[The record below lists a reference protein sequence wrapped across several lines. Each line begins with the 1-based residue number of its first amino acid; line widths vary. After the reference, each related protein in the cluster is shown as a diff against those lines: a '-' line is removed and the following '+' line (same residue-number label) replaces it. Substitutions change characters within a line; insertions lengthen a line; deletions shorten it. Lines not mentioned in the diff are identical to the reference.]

1 MASRS
6 FGLSVSRLSLVA
18 SRARRTSMTSPGS
31 RPLGRSG
38 TSPGVTRA
46 WRRHSICASCQAT
59 SMVQFTQPSMVSKR
73 LSRWRARSAAVC
85 RASSMVAGGARRPCS
100 TRRALASTS
109 GHAFSQVRD
118 EFGSAPRN
126 SVTEGPLDLG
136 IGDGERPS
144 LGSRGPAGF
153 VARAPEPCRAGLPGS
168 GQPAGHTPTQLAPRW
183 IPSVVEV
190 VPIRGCVQSRGRGGP
205 R

>member
-6 FGLSVSRLSLVA
+6 FSRSA
-18 SRARRTSMTSPGS
+18 SRPCLAASRVRRASMTSPGS
-31 RPLGRSG
+31 RPPARSG
-38 TSPGVTRA
+38 TSPGVARA
-46 WRRHSICASCQAT
+46 WRRHSICTSCQAT
-59 SMVQFTQPSMVSKR
+59 SMVQFTQPSAVSKR
-73 LSRWRARSAAVC
+73 LSRCSARSAAVW

-118 EFGSAPRN
+118 EFASAPRN

-136 IGDGERPS
+136 IGDGKRPS
-144 LGSRGPAGF
+144 LGSRGPAAV
-153 VARAPEPCRAGLPGS
+153 VARAPESCRARLFGS
-168 GQPAGHTPTQLAPRW
+168 GQPAGHAPARATASAA
-183 IPSVVEV
+183 PSVVQV
-190 VPIRGCVQSRGRGGP
+190 VPITGCVQSGGRGCP